1 MATLF
6 AQRDSVHLGEVMVT
20 ATRTER
26 LLASVPMPVQVIGA
40 STIRSSG
47 STRLQDILGE
57 QAGLVVVPQVNGLG
71 NGIQIQGL
79 NPDYTLI
86 LLDGEPLV
94 GRYAGTLELSRITTA
109 RIKKIEIVRGPSS
122 SLYGSE
128 ALAGVINLIT
138 EQPLSSRALL
148 SGRYGSRNTSD
159 LNACASLVG
168 SKLRF
173 DIMANRYATDGYDF
187 SPEIFGQTVAP
198 FQNYTLMPR
207 LSWTPARGHEAQ
219 LSLRWFAEHQLNSYQ
234 VINGTDS
241 IRVQGSGDITD
252 YNIHNWY
259 RYTGIPGLQLTARLY
274 ATSYKTKTALN
285 KLETGDLHYADDF
298 RQSFTRPEVQAVWR
312 GWNKQRVTAG
322 TGYIREA
329 VKTTRYG
336 DLTGRSQNTWYGFA
350 QHEWDP
356 LSRLTLV
363 SGLRYDHNDTYG
375 SQLSPK
381 LAALFQASEK
391 LSFKLSAGSGFKAP
405 DFRQLYLNFDNAA
418 ASYAVFGTEVVSDQ
432 LKALD
437 REGRILEYFRNPA
450 TMGSIMPESSFALNL
465 GVSYRINQTLDLEC
479 NFFQNRLRGLIETIP
494 VAVTT
499 NQKTIYSYTNI
510 RRALTEGL
518 EAQAGWQVHPR
529 IKISAGYQWLLAFDR
544 DVLDQIKDGTVF
556 GRDPR
561 TLESYRLRS
570 RDYYGLPNR
579 SRHHAT
585 LKFFYSD
592 PASGWDL
599 SLRGI
604 FRGRFGIMN
613 TAGNVSGVL
622 IPSSDRNAN
631 SILDRY
637 DHFVPGYLL
646 VNASASKKISDKWTI
661 QLIGENL
668 FNHTEPVS
676 IPTLV
681 GRTLYLH
688 LQFSIHAK

>member
-1 MATLF
+1 MA
-6 AQRDSVHLGEVMVT
+6 QQDSVRLDEVMVT

-26 LLASVPMPVQVIGA
+26 LLASVPMPVQMIQA

-94 GRYAGTLELSRITTA
+94 GRYAGTLELSRITTS

-128 ALAGVINLIT
+128 ALAGVINIIT
-138 EQPLSSRALL
+138 EQPLTSRALL

-159 LNACASLVG
+159 LNTSASLV
-168 SKLRF
+168 SPKLRF

-198 FQNYTLMPR
+198 FQNYTLLPR
-207 LSWTPARGHEAQ
+207 LTWTPAAGHEFQ
-219 LSLRWFAEHQLNSYQ
+219 TSLRWFSEHQLNAYQ
-234 VINGTDS
+234 VVNGTDS
-241 IRVQGSGDITD
+241 IRVKGSGDISD
-252 YNIHNWY
+252 YNFNNWY
-259 RYTGIPGLQLTARLY
+259 RYTGMKDLQLTARFY
-274 ATSYKTKTALN
+274 ATRYKTRTQLD
-285 KLETGDLHYADDF
+285 KLETGELHYSDDF
-298 RQSFTRPEVQAVWR
+298 TQNFTRPELQVVWT
-312 GWNKQRVTAG
+312 GWQNQRITAG
-322 TGYIREA
+322 SGYIHES
-329 VKTTRYG
+329 VQTTRYG
-336 DLTGRSQNTWYGFA
+336 DRTGRHQNTGYGFI

-356 LSRLTLV
+356 MSQLTLV

-381 LAALFQASEK
+381 LAAGYRVGNK
-391 LSFKLSAGSGFKAP
+391 LSLKISAGSGFKAP

-418 ASYAVFGTEVVSDQ
+418 ASYAVFGTEVVSEQ

-437 REGRILEYFRNPA
+437 REGRILEYFKDPA

-465 GVSYRINQTLDLEC
+465 GINYRIHPALDLDF
-479 NFFQNRLRGLIETIP
+479 NFFQNRLQGLIETIP

-529 IKISAGYQWLLAFDR
+529 IKISAGYQWLFAYDR
-544 DVLDQIKDGTVF
+544 DVQDQVKDGKIF
-556 GRDPR
+556 GRDPI

-570 RDYYGLPNR
+570 NDYFGLPNR
-579 SRHHAT
+579 SRHHGT
-585 LKFFYSD
+585 LKLFYSD
-592 PASGWDL
+592 PESGWDL

-604 FRGRFGIMN
+604 FRGKFGIMN

-631 SILDRY
+631 SILDRF
-637 DHFVPGYLL
+637 DHFVPGYFL
-646 VNASASKKISDKWTI
+646 VNASVSKKIFHNWSI

-668 FNHTEPVS
+668 FNHIEPVS

-681 GRTLYLH
+681 GRTVYIH
-688 LQFSIHAK
+688 LQYSIHAK